1 MAYVKLTNTTTK
13 ERRAIYTAEGYVTIE
28 PGQSKVVD
36 VSDADLKANKDY
48 FKSEKAEQSDADEE
62 EAVLETDRINPP
74 VPLENADGPYAGMSD
89 EALRDMIEEKTGD
102 RPHPR
107 TGRAKL
113 LDALRAD

>member
-1 MAYVKLTNTTTK
+1 MAYVKLTNTTDK
-13 ERRAIYTAEGYVTIE
+13 ERRAIYTSEGYVTIE

-48 FKSEKAEQSDADEE
+48 FKHEKADQSEADEE

-74 VPLENADGPYAGMSD
+74 EPLPEADAYDGMSD

-113 LDALRAD
+113 LDAVRAAE